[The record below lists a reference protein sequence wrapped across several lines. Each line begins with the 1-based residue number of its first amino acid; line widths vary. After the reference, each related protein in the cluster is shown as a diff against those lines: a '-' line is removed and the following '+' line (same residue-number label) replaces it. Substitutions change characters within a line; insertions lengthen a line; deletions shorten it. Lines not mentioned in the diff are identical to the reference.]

1 MFSCQTTP
9 AAFSRGDRFEIED
22 SSCSVCAAVKNARG
36 HQVGFVAR
44 ARSVVEGQIR
54 FRPNQRLQLAL
65 QRFAGRP
72 LICDEVRSLQLVRS
86 RFGLCSV
93 DPTFL
98 RGAAEA
104 QSR

>member
-22 SSCSVCAAVKNARG
+22 SSCSVCAAVKNAGG
-36 HQVGFVAR
+36 HQVGFLAA

-65 QRFAGRP
+65 PPFAEWP
-72 LICDEVRSLQLVRS
+72 LSCGELSSMQLVTS
-86 RFGLCSV
+86 RFGFCSV
-93 DPTFL
+93 DP
-98 RGAAEA
+98 RAPHGAAEA